1 MMPNARTN
9 QTSLAAQPDARHG
22 AWPRVL
28 SHRGLWR
35 AEGEKNSP
43 LAFARSFSE
52 GFGTETD
59 LRDRMWELVVSHD
72 PPGPGAM
79 PAEQL
84 LRLHDRHGAGLP
96 LALNIKADGLHE
108 QVEELVRH
116 HGLKDYFLF
125 DMSVPDMRGYLK
137 RGLRVFTR
145 QSDAEPAP
153 AFYEQAAGVWLDA
166 FESDWMTEAVLAGHL
181 SAGKEVCIVSPE
193 LHGRPAEEFWRRLAG
208 MASAHQPGVMLC
220 TDRPHEARRALNGE
234 D

>member
-1 MMPNARTN
+1 MMTQARTN
-9 QTSLAAQPDARHG
+9 KTEAHVPEDAKHA
-22 AWPRVL
+22 AWPRIL
-28 SHRGLWR
+28 SHRGLWSR
-35 AEGEKNSP
+35 AEEKNTP
-43 LAFARSFSE
+43 QAFVRSFAE

-59 LRDRMWELVVSHD
+59 LRDRMWELVISHD

-84 LRLHDRHGAGLP
+84 LRLHDRHGSGLP
-96 LALNIKADGLHE
+96 LALNIKADGLHD

-145 QSDAEPAP
+145 QSEAEPQP
-153 AFYEQAAGVWLDA
+153 AFYEQAAGIWIDA
-166 FESDWMTEAVLAGHL
+166 FESDWLREETLAGHL
-181 SAGKEVCIVSPE
+181 AAGKEVCIVSPE
-193 LHGRPAEEFWRRLAG
+193 LHGRPVEEFWKRLAG
-208 MASAHQPGVMLC
+208 MALLHQPGVMLC